1 MNVFLPGSGK
11 TTLLNAIAGRVQ
23 TTTGEITL
31 NGHSVNKQ
39 LRRRLGYVL
48 QEDVFMS
55 RLTLSMYHCFFLLE
69 ITVVKITNNLN
80 VCSAHS

>member
-31 NGHSVNKQ
+31 NGHSFNKQ
-39 LRRRLGYVL
+39 LRVHPVICGVRVTQSL
-48 QEDVFMS
+48 VF
-55 RLTLSMYHCFFLLE
+55 CAAF
-69 ITVVKITNNLN
+69 
-80 VCSAHS
+80 